1 MICITAPLE
10 FVLLWRQRVP
20 FLHSRPFSLYFVAI
34 VCLFLFRFEAVHNE
48 KVVRFA
54 CVKLEIC
61 IYCCCFCFFCS
72 CLQAMMTT
80 SEPLLLRTGVKK
92 EEIDVQ
98 HHHHHHHQQQ
108 QQLQHH
114 SHFCSMDDECSPADS
129 SLYSPTTT
137 ALQLEVT
144 RFSLYS
150 RLLSSTEQQQ

>member
-1 MICITAPLE
+1 MCQTGNLY
-10 FVLLWRQRVP
+10 LL
-20 FLHSRPFSLYFVAI
+20 L
-34 VCLFLFRFEAVHNE
+34 LFLF
-48 KVVRFA
+48 
-54 CVKLEIC
+54 IC
-61 IYCCCFCFFCS
+61 S
-72 CLQAMMTT
+72 RLQAMMTT

-98 HHHHHHHQQQ
+98 HHHHNHHHHQQQ

-150 RLLSSTEQQQ
+150 RLLSSTEQQQQQQQQENRTWIGVVAILFSFEIDKNRPTFGHTIER